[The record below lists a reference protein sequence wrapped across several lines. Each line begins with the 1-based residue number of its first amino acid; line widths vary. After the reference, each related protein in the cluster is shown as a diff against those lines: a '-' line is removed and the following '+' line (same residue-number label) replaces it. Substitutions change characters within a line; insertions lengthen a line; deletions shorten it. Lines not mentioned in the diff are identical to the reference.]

1 MLLKADAASV
11 SIYIE
16 IKSPMLIVRYVLMQC
31 DLVCML
37 LHLRFVCVCRCV
49 YLALTTDSRCPH
61 PLSLSSLVSISIL
74 NLNYI
79 FVVMEFFAMNLFPS
93 RMNACILYS
102 MSSVQ
107 FIQTDSFLPYYRC
120 FSCIWFFQYLKVILS
135 RLMNIDGKSFLL
147 LSLSRS
153 LFVFVDNFS
162 SLWILFMEWSEHCIN
177 V

>member
-1 MLLKADAASV
+1 MCVFGTHYRFSMPAS
-11 SIYIE
+11 S
-16 IKSPMLIVRYVLMQC
+16 
-31 DLVCML
+31 
-37 LHLRFVCVCRCV
+37 
-49 YLALTTDSRCPH
+49 
-61 PLSLSSLVSISIL
+61 LSLSSLVSISIL